1 MRLNITYSN
10 IPDIKAKTTAK
21 LKLGITLPD
30 EITHLISVEDRIRE
44 IGKQIGHLTLGS
56 VHITCADLGINDE
69 LVGSKEFDGD
79 TNRFLLTYPSLVI
92 YQSRIIYQVNIRKKN
107 CILHIPQPINPQK
120 INVPHHLIATYGK
133 RKKKTLAG
141 NIRRLDSSWVKTDEQ
156 NQYVMAIQTIS
167 EQLNILLNTDPIV
180 AQFRGGWDFEGF
192 HPYWL
197 DNNVRKLGQKESQ
210 RLWELENKKEA
221 PKKSKKHGQGNRV
234 GAIPGKFMGIQ
245 FRSQLEIR
253 FATDVQKRGIEWI
266 YEEERLGEGNYLV
279 DFHLPNKKA
288 WVEVKGR
295 FEARDHFLLKE
306 VAEVLEQRGEKLYVF
321 TSGKPMMV
329 TADEFIAIPRK
340 EFWSLIEE
348 E

>member
-10 IPDIKAKTTAK
+10 IPDIKAKSTAK

-30 EITHLISVEDRIRE
+30 EIIHLINVEDRIRE

-56 VHITCADLGINDE
+56 VHITCADLGIKDE

-79 TNRFLLTYPSLVI
+79 TNRFLLPFPALVI
-92 YQSRIIYQVNIRKKN
+92 YHSRFIYHANIRKKN
-107 CILHIPQPINPQK
+107 CILYIPQPIDPQK
-120 INVPHHLIATYGK
+120 LDLPHSLVASYGR

-141 NIRRLDSSWVKTDEQ
+141 NIRRLDNSWVKTDEQ
-156 NQYVMAIQTIS
+156 RQYVTAIQTIS
-167 EQLNILLNTDPIV
+167 EQTNILLNTEPVV
-180 AQFRGGWDFEGF
+180 AQFGGGWEFGGF

-197 DNNVRKLGQKESQ
+197 DNKIKKFGQKERK
-210 RLWELENKKEA
+210 RLWDLEHEKPS
-221 PKKSKKHGQGNRV
+221 PKKSKKHGKGNRV

-253 FATDVQKRGIEWI
+253 FATEVQKRGIEWI
-266 YEEERLGEGNYLV
+266 YEEERLGDGNYLV

-288 WVEVKGR
+288 WIEVKGR

-306 VAEVLEQRGEKLYVF
+306 VAEVLEHRGEKLYVF
-321 TSGKPMMV
+321 TSGKPMIV
-329 TADEFIAIPRK
+329 TSDEFTPIPRK
-340 EFWSLIEE
+340 EFWALIEE
-348 E
+348 